1 MINKKNIGDYKK
13 RYEWYRHHA
22 WAGLG
27 LLSIVLAIRYFFPLP
42 DLLVLPIAVVLIIY
56 IFVALMFSYKYS
68 IALSVR
74 EEEHMP
80 LSEPHGETMSTDI
93 KKARLK
99 VEKKRVKAGVK
110 VKKKERER

>member
-1 MINKKNIGDYKK
+1 MINKENIGDYKK

-42 DLLVLPIAVVLIIY
+42 DFLLLPIVVVLIIY
-56 IFVALMFSYKYS
+56 ILVALMFSYKYS
-68 IALSVR
+68 IALSAR
-74 EEEHMP
+74 EEEHMS
-80 LSEPHGETMSTDI
+80 LSESHGEIMSTDI
-93 KKARLK
+93 EKARLK

-110 VKKKERER
+110 AQKKER